1 MSKHSSF
8 LKLFFLINFLF
19 CSLFSCQ
26 KLLNLT
32 TNYFGPNSNP
42 VPDFT
47 DATIPKF
54 TELSVYGDYYFGFG
68 DKTVNSYVK
77 VEIPLISEKVS
88 LKFWAVPAEYYE
100 VTDAIKD
107 RRGMQKNSGF
117 AAGDVYIQTR
127 ISLLN
132 NKEKALN
139 LILNATL
146 KTASGSDYKNR
157 RFFNTA
163 GYYFDAELGKS
174 FILKNA
180 FLNEIR
186 LVADAGFYSWDV
198 QTPNLNVQDD
208 ALMYGLKLILKK
220 KNISW
225 ENTISGYNGWITRV
239 PDYGDK
245 PIVFASKLNF
255 KGKKNRY
262 FIQYQNGI
270 RYFPYN
276 QIRIG
281 AVFPLESLTPNFF
294 K

>member
-1 MSKHSSF
+1 M
-8 LKLFFLINFLF
+8 LKLSSILKIFLLINLLF
-19 CSLFSCQ
+19 FSKFSSQ
-26 KLLNLT
+26 KLVSHT
-32 TNYFGPNSNP
+32 TNYFGPNANP

-54 TELSVYGDYYFGFG
+54 TEFSVYGDYYFGKG
-68 DKTVNSYVK
+68 DQTVNPYLK
-77 VEIPLISEKVS
+77 IEIPLVSEKIS
-88 LKFWAVPAEYYE
+88 MKIWAVPLEYFN
-100 VTDAIKD
+100 VTDAIKN

-117 AAGDVYIQTR
+117 ASGDIYVQTR

-132 NKEKALN
+132 NKEKNTN

-146 KTASGSDYKNR
+146 KTASGSDFKNR

-163 GYYFDAELGKS
+163 GYYFDTEFGKS
-174 FILKNA
+174 FMLKNN
-180 FLNEIR
+180 FLDEVR

-208 ALMYGLKLILKK
+208 CLMYGLKVILKK
-220 KNISW
+220 KNFSW
-225 ENTISGYNGWITRV
+225 ENTISGYNGWIKRV

-255 KGKKNRY
+255 DGKKNKY

-270 RYFPYN
+270 RYFPFN

-281 AVFPLESLTPNFF
+281 AVFALESLTPNFL

>member
-1 MSKHSSF
+1 MLKISSF
-8 LKLFFLINFLF
+8 LKLFFLINLLF
-19 CSLFSCQ
+19 FSLFSSQ

-32 TNYFGPNSNP
+32 TNYFGPNANP

-68 DKTVNSYVK
+68 DKTVNPYLK
-77 VEIPLISEKVS
+77 IEIPLISEKVS
-88 LKFWAVPAEYYE
+88 LKIWAVPLEYYN
-100 VTDAIKD
+100 VTDAIKT
-107 RRGMQKNSGF
+107 RRDMQKNSGF
-117 AAGDVYIQTR
+117 ASGDVYVQTR

-132 NKEKALN
+132 NKEKNIN
-139 LILNATL
+139 LVINATL

-174 FILKNA
+174 FLLKNS

-208 ALMYGLKLILKK
+208 ALMYGFKLILKK
-220 KNISW
+220 KNVSL
-225 ENTISGYNGWITRV
+225 ENTISGYNGWIKRAS
-239 PDYGDK
+239 DYGDK
-245 PIVFASKLNF
+245 PIVFATKLNF
-255 KGKKNRY
+255 QDKKNKY

-270 RYFPYN
+270 RYFPFN

-281 AVFPLESLTPNFF
+281 AVFSLESWTPNFF